1 MNLQKAKEIL
11 DICVMGFKENKTIEL
26 IDIIPLYNK
35 EYNII
40 TSLDSEGSTKVRGDI
55 YISDLSYDIDLFG
68 FEIKL
73 CKKTNDTLENNIV

>member
-11 DICVMGFKENKTIEL
+11 NICVKGFQENSSIEL
-26 IDIIPLYNK
+26 VELIPLFNK

-40 TSLDSEGSTKVRGDI
+40 TSLKTKENNTVRGNI

-68 FEIKL
+68 YEIKL
-73 CKKTNDTLENNIV
+73 CQKTNDTLENNLL